1 MATSPKK
8 RMRVLPSLRIG
19 ELLENAL
26 MRPAA
31 RDDRPPSDYVRKVL
45 ENHCFGHARSL
56 DADSQMFNDA
66 DAMHGR
72 TTGHGHLTER

>member
-1 MATSPKK
+1 MAQPEK
-8 RMRVLPSLRIG
+8 RMRVLPSLRVG

-26 MRPAA
+26 MRLAA
-31 RDDRPPSDYVRKVL
+31 RDDRPLSDYVRKVL

-72 TTGHGHLTER
+72 TTGHGHLTDR